1 MINIL
6 VVEDDIIQLKQI
18 INYIS
23 QKNEDIKLYGL
34 TCSGEEALKLLMTG
48 KIDII
53 ILDLKLDGMS
63 GVDVIKYIESKKIEK
78 YKKSIIIV
86 SGEYNM
92 IKYIYTSIYVYEI
105 FLKPFNL
112 YYLNKSIE
120 DIIYEKKYTNEIKEK
135 IRKELD
141 LLNFKF
147 YS

>member
-34 TCSGEEALKLLMTG
+34 TYSGEEALKLLMTG

-92 IKYIYTSIYVYEI
+92 IKYIYTSI
-105 FLKPFNL
+105 
-112 YYLNKSIE
+112 
-120 DIIYEKKYTNEIKEK
+120 
-135 IRKELD
+135 
-141 LLNFKF
+141 
-147 YS
+147 

>member
-34 TCSGEEALKLLMTG
+34 TYSGEEALKLLMTG

-105 FLKPFNL
+105 F
-112 YYLNKSIE
+112 
-120 DIIYEKKYTNEIKEK
+120 
-135 IRKELD
+135 
-141 LLNFKF
+141 FKTI
-147 YS
+147 